1 MKKAYT
7 IITIISAI
15 LLVWL
20 VASYVDVVSDNLCT
34 EPIYKAWNLFEIF
47 FGK

>member
-7 IITIISAI
+7 IITIVCII

-20 VASYVDVVSDNLCT
+20 VASYVDVVSNNLCA

-47 FGK
+47 FGN